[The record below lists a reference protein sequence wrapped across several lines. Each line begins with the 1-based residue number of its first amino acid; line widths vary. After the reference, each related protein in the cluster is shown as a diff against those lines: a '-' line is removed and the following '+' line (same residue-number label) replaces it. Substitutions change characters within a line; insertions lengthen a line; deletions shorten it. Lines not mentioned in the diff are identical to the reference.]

1 MDYGVIGI
9 SGIDNDGSL
18 LDFDYHEVKIAQAII
33 AHSRQVFLAA
43 DHTKF
48 GRNAMV
54 NLGNINQVHAL
65 FTDQEPPEK
74 LTRLMAQH
82 QVACHIC

>member
-1 MDYGVIGI
+1 M
-9 SGIDNDGSL
+9 
-18 LDFDYHEVKIAQAII
+18 
-33 AHSRQVFLAA
+33 FLAA

-54 NLGNINQVHAL
+54 NLGNLNQIHAL

-74 LTRLMAQH
+74 LMRLMSQH
-82 QVACHIC
+82 QIACHIC